1 MSLVIPQLLIVA
13 GTGRNSGKTTL
24 VCDIIR
30 SHCRHHRLAAIKVSP
45 HFHDMIPGWE
55 VLAEREDLFLM
66 EETNR
71 ETGKDSSRMLSA
83 GAWKVFYAMATDET
97 VPEVLDRVLRRL
109 PEGTALICESGGLR
123 KYVQPGLFLVLHHK
137 NQARVKP
144 EAENLKLM
152 ADRWIT
158 FDGEGIDIDP
168 ETIYFTGKT
177 WKIKPNI

>member
-30 SHCRHHRLAAIKVSP
+30 SNCPHQRLAAIKVSP
-45 HFHDMIPGWE
+45 HFHDMVPDGE
-55 VLAEREDLFLM
+55 VLEEREDLFLM

-83 GAWKVFYAMATDET
+83 GAWRVFYAMATDET
-97 VPEVLDRVLRRL
+97 VREVLGRVLRRL

-123 KYVQPGLFLVLHHK
+123 KYVQPGLFLVMHRES
-137 NQARVKP
+137 QARVKP
-144 EAENLKLM
+144 EAEKLKQM

-158 FDGEGIDIDP
+158 FDGTGIDIDP
-168 ETIYFTGKT
+168 ETIYFNGKT
-177 WKIKPNI
+177 WIIKPNI